1 MSARNIAIVYKKEL
15 TEALRDRRTLI
26 TMIVVPLLIF
36 PVFSVGFGAAI
47 TALIG
52 KAKEETP
59 RVMVIGGENSPAVL
73 DGLKKVPKIQIV
85 PLESDWKEQVV
96 NKQVPVVVEIPRDFE
111 QNLVQQKEQT
121 VLIHDY

>member
-47 TALIG
+47 AALIG

-59 RVMVIGGENSPAVL
+59 KVMLIGGDDSPAVVE
-73 DGLKKVPKIQIV
+73 GLKKVPKIQIV
-85 PLESDWKEQVV
+85 PLEANWKNQVV
-96 NKQVPVVVEIPRDFE
+96 NKQVPVVVEIPESFE
-111 QNLVQQKEQT
+111 RNL
-121 VLIHDY
+121 